1 VRADA
6 RRNRERIAAAA
17 LRVFAERG
25 AAASM
30 EEVARA
36 AGVGVGTLYRHFPDR
51 RALLDEIAVTAL
63 DRLLGFGRDLAGATG
78 GDSPPVGPPG
88 RPAGTPHW
96 DALVRFVEY
105 CTLQPLALVKQ
116 LSAGAEADPARLE
129 KERASDAL
137 IAELAGR
144 AQKEGTLRGDLTPGE
159 VVAVLSA
166 AVCRPG
172 ARFDDPLTRV
182 MLDGLR
188 NPGPRDGGWP
198 ARPGTAEPG

>member
-1 VRADA
+1 MRADA

-17 LRVFAERG
+17 LRLFAERG

-36 AGVGVGTLYRHFPDR
+36 AEVGVGTLYRHFPDR

-63 DRLLGFGRDLAGATG
+63 DRLLGFGREVADEAEAAGEAG
-78 GDSPPVGPPG
+78 RGAPEGPD
-88 RPAGTPHW
+88 ATPHW

-116 LSAGAEADPARLE
+116 LSGGTSANPDRHE

-144 AQKEGTLRGDLTPGE
+144 AQKEGTLRGDLAPDE

-188 NPGPRDGGWP
+188 NRAPG
-198 ARPGTAEPG
+198 